1 MIGTWYR
8 GRSGRRRPASGS
20 STTLTTAELSVLRG
34 TIDRERTRSGSASQ
48 NGPGLPGSPRSC
60 IGTYAEAVAATISHS
75 FCGKLRSEVERLIA
89 GPDDL
94 YICDRCVDLCNKI
107 IEEERART

>member
-1 MIGTWYR
+1 VARPRRTYR
-8 GRSGRRRPASGS
+8 CSDVIR
-20 STTLTTAELSVLRG
+20 
-34 TIDRERTRSGSASQ
+34 
-48 NGPGLPGSPRSC
+48 C
-60 IGTYAEAVAATISHS
+60 S

-107 IEEERART
+107 IEEERVRTP